1 MVRRTFLFPTDPS
14 LASLK
19 SHLRLTGDDL
29 DAELTEKLKAA
40 IRSAEATIGKVIS
53 PSVFSDTRPFR
64 PELRLKGPVIEIMSV
79 SVDGQELSSSSFSQ
93 KGSRLVFQAGLTG
106 DEVEITWK
114 AGMET
119 VPPDITAAVLMKAGR
134 LFNNPGDNVDAL
146 VTASDNLLRPYRTY
160 GLDDEDCFDD

>member
-1 MVRRTFLFPTDPS
+1 MLSRLFIIPTEPS

-64 PELRLKGPVIEIMSV
+64 SELRLKGPVLDIIGV
-79 SVDGQELSSSSFSQ
+79 SLDGETLPSSSFSL
-93 KGSRLVFQAGLTG
+93 KGSRLVFQAGLRG
-106 DEVEITWK
+106 EEVEITWK
-114 AGMET
+114 AGMES
-119 VPPDITAAVLMKAGR
+119 VPPDITAAILLKAAR
-134 LFNNPGDNVDAL
+134 LFNNPGDSVETLN
-146 VTASDNLLRPYRTY
+146 TASDNLLRPYRTW
-160 GLDDEDCFDD
+160 GLDEDDE

>member
-1 MVRRTFLFPTDPS
+1 MLSRTFIIPTEPS

-64 PELRLKGPVIEIMSV
+64 SELRLKGPVLDIIGV
-79 SVDGQELSSSSFSQ
+79 SLDGETLPSSSFSL
-93 KGSRLVFQAGLTG
+93 KGSRLVFQAGLRG
-106 DEVEITWK
+106 EEVEITWK
-114 AGMET
+114 AGMES
-119 VPPDITAAVLMKAGR
+119 VPPDITAAILLKAAR
-134 LFNNPGDNVDAL
+134 LFNNPGDSVETLN
-146 VTASDNLLRPYRTY
+146 TASDNLLRPYRTW
-160 GLDDEDCFDD
+160 GLDEDDE

>member
-1 MVRRTFLFPTDPS
+1 MLRRIFNFPTVPS

-29 DAELTEKLKAA
+29 DAELSDKLQAA

-53 PSVFSDTRPFR
+53 PSEFTDTRPFR
-64 PELRLKGPVIEIMSV
+64 PELRLSGPVIEIV
-79 SVDGQELSSSSFSQ
+79 SVRLDGQDLPSSNFSL

-106 DEVEITWK
+106 EEVEVTWK
-114 AGMET
+114 AGMED
-119 VPPDITAAVLMKAGR
+119 VPPDIKAAVLMKAGR
-134 LFNNPGDNVDAL
+134 LFNNPGDTVDAL

-160 GLDDEDCFDD
+160 GIDEDECDDQ

>member
-1 MVRRTFLFPTDPS
+1 MLSRTFIIPTEPS

-29 DAELTEKLKAA
+29 DAELNEKLQAA

-53 PSVFSDTRPFR
+53 PSVFTDTRPFR
-64 PELRLKGPVIEIMSV
+64 SELRLKAPVLEVIGV
-79 SVDGQELSSSSFSQ
+79 KLDGEELSSSNFSL

-106 DEVEITWK
+106 EEVEVTWK
-114 AGMET
+114 AGMED
-119 VPPDITAAVLMKAGR
+119 VPPDIRAAVLMKAGR
-134 LFNNPGDNVDAL
+134 LFNNPGDTVDAL

-160 GLDDEDCFDD
+160 GIDEDECDDQ

>member
-1 MVRRTFLFPTDPS
+1 MLNRIFIIPTEPS

-29 DAELTEKLKAA
+29 DAELSEKLQAA

-53 PSVFSDTRPFR
+53 PSVLTDTRPFR
-64 PELRLKGPVIEIMSV
+64 PELRLSGPVIEV
-79 SVDGQELSSSSFSQ
+79 LGVRLDGLDLPSSSFSL

-106 DEVEITWK
+106 EEVEVTWK

-119 VPPDITAAVLMKAGR
+119 VPPDIRAAVLMKAGR
-134 LFNNPGDNVDAL
+134 LFNNPGDTVDAL

-160 GLDDEDCFDD
+160 GIDDDDE